1 MKTPT
6 LGAKFSALLA
16 TGRVANLPTV
26 WSNVLAGFVVSHA
39 YLDYYGIEGTPLW
52 GWLLAFL
59 LLATSMIYT
68 GGCMLG
74 DARDIGFDREHR
86 PNRPLPQGILSISSI
101 TLTAWS
107 LLLGGLLIITL
118 SFLLSALASSEV
130 GWKELAASL
139 SSGKISSPKIMEASQ
154 LHVISI
160 AILLVGAVVTYAFTH
175 KKNRLIALPL
185 MASCRLLLVF
195 LAIAAAH
202 LSAFDH
208 WPDDAPVFDLDWIKP
223 WMILM
228 AGTVGL
234 YTLLLS
240 WVASTESLPG
250 QFPYRKILAACMFA
264 LPAVTLIL
272 TPLILSTYQAP
283 PYRYEHGNHDLTSV
297 LSPPNIIPHCLFLIL
312 ALAWIAFSL
321 KALHLSKPAFV
332 SRALAGFC
340 LLDAALIAAHS
351 PTAAVTC
358 LALFGLALLLQK
370 VTPAT

>member
-1 MKTPT
+1 MKPPT
-6 LGAKFSALLA
+6 LGAKLSALSA

-39 YLDYYGIEGTPLW
+39 YLDHSWAESSHSR
-52 GWLLAFL
+52 GWHLAFL
-59 LLATSMIYT
+59 LFATSMIYT

-74 DARDIGFDREHR
+74 DARDINFDRKHR
-86 PNRPLPQGILSISSI
+86 PNRPLPQGVLSIRFI

-107 LLLGGLLIITL
+107 LLLGGLLITTL
-118 SFLLSALASSEV
+118 SLPLSALASPELA
-130 GWKELAASL
+130 WKELATFSH
-139 SSGKISSPKIMEASQ
+139 SPPVLQFSQ
-154 LHVISI
+154 LHVALI
-160 AILLVGAVVTYAFTH
+160 ATLLVGTVVTYAFIH
-175 KKNRLIALPL
+175 KKNRLVALPL

-195 LAIAAAH
+195 LAISAAH
-202 LSAFDH
+202 LSAHDH
-208 WPDDAPVFDLDWIKP
+208 WPEDAPLFDLDWIKP

-240 WVASTESLPG
+240 WVASTESQPG
-250 QFPYRKILAACMFA
+250 QFSSRKILAACMLA

-272 TPLILSTYQAP
+272 TPLILSTYHAP
-283 PYRYEHGNHDLTSV
+283 PYRWEHDSHHLTTIFP
-297 LSPPNIIPHCLFLIL
+297 PPNIIPHCIFLIL
-312 ALAWIAFSL
+312 ALAWTAFSL
-321 KALHLSKPAFV
+321 KSLHLSKPAFV

-351 PTAAVTC
+351 PTAAVAC

>member
-1 MKTPT
+1 MKTHT
-6 LGAKFSALLA
+6 LGARFSALLA

-39 YLDYYGIEGTPLW
+39 YLDYHWIEGTPLW

-74 DARDIGFDREHR
+74 DARDIGFDRAHR
-86 PNRPLPQGILSISSI
+86 PNRPLPQGVLSISFISLI
-101 TLTAWS
+101 AWS
-107 LLLGGLLIITL
+107 LLIGGLLIITL
-118 SFLLSALASSEV
+118 SFPLSALASFEV
-130 GWKELAASL
+130 AWKEVAAA
-139 SSGKISSPKIMEASQ
+139 ISPPKILETSQ
-154 LHVISI
+154 LHVTSI
-160 AILLVGAVVTYAFTH
+160 AILLVGAVVAYAFTH
-175 KKNRLIALPL
+175 KKNPLIALPL
-185 MASCRLLLVF
+185 MASCRLLLVY

-208 WPDDAPVFDLDWIKP
+208 WPGDAPVFDLDWIKP

-250 QFPYRKILAACMFA
+250 QFPYRKILAACMLA

-272 TPLILSTYQAP
+272 TPLIISTYQAP
-283 PYRYEHGNHDLTSV
+283 PYRYEHDNHDLTSV
-297 LSPPNIIPHCLFLIL
+297 FPPPNIIPHCLFLIL
-312 ALAWIAFSL
+312 SLAWIAFSL
-321 KALHLSKPAFV
+321 KSLHLSKPAFV

-340 LLDAALIAAHS
+340 LLDAALVAAHS